1 MHFSRPSAYR
11 LSWCRP
17 WYLGLVGVFSNGY
30 CSVTVGLNIDEM
42 VTPKPATGASAWPMP
57 FFAGLSGWYPGSGSA
72 GAPTSRVGRRVM
84 SFSATWLLLPAG
96 VGWGQWA
103 GRGLDGRDT
112 LLGLLGAQARRP
124 RRRRQRLARQ
134 RGHGVAAGEG
144 IEPLPPTGLGGCL
157 RPLGYQEGQQGAA
170 EGERCQHE
178 QHGPQLDVGEP
189 ADALHARDG
198 HHPDQPDRDE
208 HLPAEPHEL
217 VVAEADK
224 RAADPDEEE
233 HEQPELAEEPQH
245 RPPAGVEHPVV
256 DRGQRP
262 RCPPAPEEQGRR
274 DRRDVDHVDVLR
286 QEEPGELH
294 RRVLG

>member
-112 LLGLLGAQARRP
+112 LLGLRAQQA
-124 RRRRQRLARQ
+124 QQAQ
-134 RGHGVAAGEG
+134 QGVAT
-144 IEPLPPTGLGGCL
+144 IEAAPGPLTPPDTGG
-157 RPLGYQEGQQGAA
+157 
-170 EGERCQHE
+170 
-178 QHGPQLDVGEP
+178 
-189 ADALHARDG
+189 
-198 HHPDQPDRDE
+198 
-208 HLPAEPHEL
+208 
-217 VVAEADK
+217 
-224 RAADPDEEE
+224 EEE
-233 HEQPELAEEPQH
+233 P
-245 RPPAGVEHPVV
+245 
-256 DRGQRP
+256 RG
-262 RCPPAPEEQGRR
+262 
-274 DRRDVDHVDVLR
+274 
-286 QEEPGELH
+286 
-294 RRVLG
+294 